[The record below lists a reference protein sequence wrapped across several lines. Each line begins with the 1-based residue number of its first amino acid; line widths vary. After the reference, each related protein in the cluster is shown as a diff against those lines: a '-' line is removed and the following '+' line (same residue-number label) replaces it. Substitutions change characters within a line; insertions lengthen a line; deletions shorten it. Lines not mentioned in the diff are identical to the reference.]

1 MESLTPQLLE
11 VSQLLASGMT
21 YAQVAQTTNVPKS
34 TIGRWAKLPQV
45 QAQIELLRSEAIEAH
60 REISH
65 EAARANAG
73 DLQQKL
79 AQSLRRQEALIVTGY
94 NIASGYLDLTQKM
107 LNKVAEI
114 FTSDRPI
121 ESHEKL
127 LITSVPSYLRAA
139 TDMIRSVSDTEDKC
153 YAVEEISKRLDAWE
167 KHWSE
172 TEGN

>member
-107 LNKVAEI
+107 LNKVTEI

-139 TDMIRSVSDTEDKC
+139 TDMVRGVSDVEDKLF
-153 YAVEEISKRLDAWE
+153 AIEEISRRLDEWE
-167 KHWSE
+167 
-172 TEGN
+172 TYRNQDNRN

>member
-21 YAQVAQTTNVPKS
+21 YTQVSQTVNVPKS

-45 QAQIELLRSEAIEAH
+45 KAQVELLRSQAIEAH
-60 REISH
+60 REISR
-65 EAARANAG
+65 EAATANAG

-107 LNKVAEI
+107 LNKATEI

-139 TDMIRSVSDTEDKC
+139 TDMMRSVSDAEDKC
-153 YAVEEISKRLDAWE
+153 YAVEEISKRLDEWQVFRD
-167 KHWSE
+167 
-172 TEGN
+172 EGNRN